1 MRENI
6 YYDWHRNRALNEC
19 HGCPYDQ
26 WTEMS
31 DCSFAVHP
39 KGFLVFLR
47 PSQIAALDVACVDP
61 TSVRR
66 SANVA
71 YHRRRF
77 GVTLELLRRAGL
89 AEKSAP
95 KVLDVG
101 CGGADITAEIHKA
114 FPNAEI
120 FALDCSIRA
129 IECAVQTHP
138 GIEYSLGDAYDLP
151 YVEGCF
157 DAVVCNNMWEHVPD
171 PMRFL
176 EGVRKVMKPCGHLV
190 LSTPSRYRMSNL
202 VRVLRGKPV
211 GLMSPKHV
219 TEYTVGQVVEQLRFG
234 GFRIQ
239 HVDGRPLRAGGGG
252 LRGFVKAWL
261 LTPPVELFLKMVGSH
276 HSLASTV
283 FFLATKTSV

>member
-77 GVTLELLRRAGL
+77 GVTLELLRCAGL

-120 FALDCSIRA
+120 FALDCSILRHRVRGSDPSWHRVFSWR
-129 IECAVQTHP
+129 CVRPAVRR
-138 GIEYSLGDAYDLP
+138 GL
-151 YVEGCF
+151 
-157 DAVVCNNMWEHVPD
+157 
-171 PMRFL
+171 
-176 EGVRKVMKPCGHLV
+176 
-190 LSTPSRYRMSNL
+190 
-202 VRVLRGKPV
+202 LRRCCV
-211 GLMSPKHV
+211 
-219 TEYTVGQVVEQLRFG
+219 
-234 GFRIQ
+234 
-239 HVDGRPLRAGGGG
+239 
-252 LRGFVKAWL
+252 
-261 LTPPVELFLKMVGSH
+261 
-276 HSLASTV
+276 
-283 FFLATKTSV
+283 